1 MKKGIIFLLVT
12 MLLILSVVGCG
23 LSSNSASTTNT
34 ESTKNEGTKVYV
46 GTDTAFPPFE
56 FVDTASGQYTGFDI
70 ELLKEIAKNENLNLE
85 FKPMEF
91 KAIVPGLQSK
101 TLDIGIAGMTISDE
115 RKQVVDFSEPYFQAG
130 LVIGVKP
137 GNTVIKSKDDLV
149 GKTIAVKLGT
159 SSEKLARTIK
169 DTKVKTFDNSNDL
182 YLEVENGGAD
192 AVIEDLP
199 VLKYYSV
206 KNPGKLTIIDQPMT
220 GDFYG
225 IAVAKG
231 KEDLLKKINDGL
243 KKVKDSGKYDE
254 LYKKYFGN

>member
-12 MLLILSVVGCG
+12 MLLMLSVVGCG
-23 LSSNSASTTNT
+23 LSSNSTSTTNT
-34 ESTKNEGTKVYV
+34 EVAKNESAKVYV

-56 FVDTASGQYTGFDI
+56 YVDTASGQYTGFDI
-70 ELLKEIAKNENLNLE
+70 ELIKEIAKIEGLNIEL
-85 FKPMEF
+85 KPMEF
-91 KAIVPGLQSK
+91 KAIIPGLQSK
-101 TLDIGIAGMTISDE
+101 TLDVGIAGMTITDE

-137 GNTVIKSKDDLV
+137 DNSTIKTKDDLV

-159 SSEKLARTIK
+159 SSEKLARSIK
-169 DTKVKTFDNSNDL
+169 DAKVKTFDNSNDL
-182 YLEVENGGAD
+182 YLEVQNGGAD

-199 VLKYYSV
+199 VLKHYAV
-206 KNPGKLTIIDQPMT
+206 KNPGKLKVIDQPMT

-231 KEDLLKKINDGL
+231 KDDLLKKINDGL
-243 KKVKDSGKYDE
+243 KKVKENGKYDE